1 MGMKYIVKS
10 VSIFD
15 SSVMMWEFDNEDEAK
30 AKVRELKDTG
40 SNYFMVKIYQTI
52 VEQV

>member
-1 MGMKYIVKS
+1 MSMKYIVKS

-15 SSVMMWEFDNEDEAK
+15 SSVIMWEFDNKDEAK

-52 VEQV
+52 AEQV

>member
-15 SSVMMWEFDNEDEAK
+15 NSVMMWEFDNEQEAK
-30 AKVRELKDTG
+30 TKVRELKDTG
-40 SNYFMVKIYQTI
+40 SNYFLVKIYQSIT
-52 VEQV
+52 EQV

>member
-1 MGMKYIVKS
+1 MSMKYIVKS

-15 SSVMMWEFDNEDEAK
+15 SSVMMREFDNEDEAK

-40 SNYFMVKIYQTI
+40 SNYFMVKLYQTVI
-52 VEQV
+52 EPV

>member
-15 SSVMMWEFDNEDEAK
+15 NSVLMWEFDNEAEAK
-30 AKVRELKDTG
+30 SKVRELKDTG
-40 SNYFMVKIYQTI
+40 ANYFMVKLYQT
-52 VEQV
+52 VAETL